1 MLAGGKRLSGRGG
14 KVTDFLCA
22 SASTGN
28 LAIVEIKK
36 PTTDL
41 LGGSPYRGDDV
52 FAAST
57 ELSGTV
63 AQVLDQRMTLQR
75 ELPNL
80 KEQSERYDIHD
91 YGTRCIIVAGVT
103 PSDRARRKSLE
114 LLRNALVGVTL
125 LTFDELLA
133 RLEEIHAALSPAA
146 ELPTNGEVPF

>member
-1 MLAGGKRLSGRGG
+1 MFGRAE
-14 KVTDFLCA
+14 TIT
-22 SASTGN
+22 TGN
-28 LAIVEIKK
+28 LAIAEIKK
-36 PTTDL
+36 PATDL

-125 LTFDELLA
+125 LTFDELLT
-133 RLEEIHAALSPAA
+133 RLEEIHAALSPSA
-146 ELPTNGEVPF
+146 ELPSNGETPF